1 MALKP
6 DTFGV
11 KGSLC
16 YSEEVVGD
24 IRMSL
29 FSRLVRGATDIK
41 YLIRSAFCE
50 EPEDTVVMAFQTRD
64 IRGGKGER
72 TLFHTMM
79 KEILTKQPSLAKHLL
94 PLVPVYGRWDDVWKI
109 GAASEAVDE
118 VVLEQFRYDQESE
131 NPSLLAK
138 WLPREGKPMAK
149 HFADLLF
156 PLVPAENGQ
165 RMRSYRK
172 TVAFLN
178 RALETVEIKMC
189 GKAWASIRP
198 GSVPGQLMSRN
209 RAAFMNHVGKCGSD
223 DRVKCADQFR
233 AFIDDVMDGKK
244 KINGGQTTMPH
255 EHIRNII
262 RLETNQDIDNVTE
275 AQWRAIVDETKK
287 EGGLG
292 RAVFM
297 CDFSGSMEGVP
308 KDVSLGLGILGSQ
321 VCTMPGFRNRILTF
335 DYEPKW
341 HEFQENATLRE
352 KVASIG
358 RLGVGTNTNFLKAC
372 MLVLEGVVGGG
383 QCPTHM
389 IVITDMGFDAAA
401 GDDSKSWATQF
412 QIVRKAFADAGY
424 EAPVIVNWNV
434 SASYKDAHA
443 TANEVGVVELSGW
456 SPSLLKVLQGGLQVV
471 TPMEGLRKTL
481 DNKRY
486 DLVRR
491 ALEAAKA

>member
-1 MALKP
+1 
-6 DTFGV
+6 
-11 KGSLC
+11 
-16 YSEEVVGD
+16 
-24 IRMSL
+24 
-29 FSRLVRGATDIK
+29 VRGATDIK
-41 YLIRSAFCE
+41 HLIHSALCK
-50 EPEDTVVMAFQTRD
+50 EPEDTIVMAFQTRD

-72 TLFHTMM
+72 ALFHAMM
-79 KEILTKQPSLAKHLL
+79 KEILQKKPGLAKSLL

-118 VVLEQFRYDQESE
+118 VVLEQFRHDQESE

-172 TVAFLN
+172 TIAFLN
-178 RALETVEIKMC
+178 QALDTTEVKMC
-189 GKAWASIRP
+189 WNVWASIRP

-209 RAAFMNHVGKCGSD
+209 RDAFMSGGKCKSQ
-223 DRVKCADQFR
+223 DRLRCADQFR
-233 AFIDDVMDGKK
+233 AFIDDVMEGKK
-244 KINGGQTTMPH
+244 KINGAQTTMPH
-255 EHIRNII
+255 EHIRNIL
-262 RLETNQDIDNVTE
+262 RSEANQDTDNITE
-275 AQWRAIVDETKK
+275 VQWRAIVDETKK
-287 EGGLG
+287 AGGLG

-308 KDVSLGLGILGSQ
+308 KEVSMGLGILGSQ
-321 VCTMPGFRNRILTF
+321 VCTVPGFRNRILTF
-335 DYEPKW
+335 DHEPKW

-352 KVASIG
+352 KVFSVGQLGIG
-358 RLGVGTNTNFLKAC
+358 MNTNFLAAC
-372 MLVLEGVVGGG
+372 MLVLEGVIGD
-383 QCPTHM
+383 QCPTHL
-389 IVITDMGFDAAA
+389 IVITDMGFDAAS
-401 GDDSKSWATQF
+401 GVDSKTWATQF

-443 TANEVGVVELSGW
+443 TANEVGVVQLSGW
-456 SPSLLKVLQGGLQVV
+456 SPSLLKVLQGGLPVV
-471 TPMEGLRKTL
+471 TPMEGLRKIL

-486 DLVRR
+486 DLVRH
-491 ALEAAKA
+491 ALQSAEA